1 MQDNQRSEA
10 VLKDNLDGPDLKT
23 EKQKEMVGVPL
34 FNMFRFADNFDY
46 LMMTIGTIGALGLGA
61 STPLFILF
69 WGDFT
74 NVFGESKDQIVDMA
88 LEVLKKFFYLAIG
101 AFFSGWMM
109 ISCWLISG

>member
-1 MQDNQRSEA
+1 MDEPGQNA
-10 VLKDNLDGPDLKT
+10 
-23 EKQKEMVGVPL
+23 EKEKEVVGVPL
-34 FNMFRFADNFDY
+34 LGMFRFADSFDY

-74 NVFGESKDQIVDMA
+74 NVFGESNDQIVSMA

-101 AFFSGWMM
+101 AFFAGWMM